1 MGRTPRLVLAAATL
15 AVIVAMPASAS
26 GDLSSQLDH
35 KRAELRHTRSNE
47 VALNSA
53 IDRFSREIDGL
64 SAEIADL
71 RAREAIVHQ
80 ELVTKAAELRRAKAR
95 LSVIRRHLR
104 LALGVLKQ
112 HLVAVYE
119 SGQPDAMTVILSSR
133 GFDQMISRYEYVH
146 SIAQSNNAIAE
157 RVATLRDAAK
167 ATVAQLEAARNALAA
182 RRDELAS
189 TQATLESRQSSLT
202 SAQAAK
208 KDALVR
214 VRDTGRKLQHDV
226 LSLTS
231 RLAAQQAAA
240 EGLGTNSVGGL
251 GTVFPA
257 GTPASGDAIS
267 PFPAGEPLTWGRT
280 DQGVDGGTRP
290 GSPLLAMGSGTISI
304 EHDPYGFGNSY
315 PVLYTSFGDFYYGHC
330 VPAVADGAHVQMG
343 QQVAMAHYGTWG
355 NSTTPGGFEIGAW
368 PPGGM
373 TAGGAIR
380 TWLIALP
387 RI

>member
-1 MGRTPRLVLAAATL
+1 MGRTSRLALAAAAL
-15 AVIVAMPASAS
+15 AVIVLPASAS
-26 GDLSSQLDH
+26 GDLSSQLHD
-35 KRAELRHTRSNE
+35 KRAQLRDARSAE
-47 VALNSA
+47 VTLNQA
-53 IDRFSREIDGL
+53 IDDYSRQIGDL
-64 SAEIADL
+64 STEIADL
-71 RAREAIVHQ
+71 RAREAVVQ
-80 ELVTKAAELRRAKAR
+80 GELVTKAQELRRAQAR
-95 LSVIRRHLR
+95 LVTIRHQLR
-104 LALGVLKQ
+104 AALRVLKQ

-119 SGQPDAMTVILSSR
+119 SGQPDAMTVLLASD
-133 GFDQMISRYEYVH
+133 GYDQMISRYEYVH
-146 SIAQSNNAIAE
+146 SIAQSNNAIAT
-157 RVATLRDAAK
+157 RVATLRAAAK
-167 ATVAQLEAARNALAA
+167 ATVEQLQAARDALAA
-182 RRDELAS
+182 RRDQLTS
-189 TQATLESRQSSLT
+189 TQATLESRQASLT

-214 VRDTGRKLQHDV
+214 VKDTGRKLQRTV
-226 LSLTS
+226 TSLTS
-231 RLAAQQAAA
+231 RIAAQQASA
-240 EGLGTNSVGGL
+240 EGLGENSVGGL
-251 GTVFPA
+251 GTVFPS
-257 GTPASGDAIS
+257 GTPPSGDAIS